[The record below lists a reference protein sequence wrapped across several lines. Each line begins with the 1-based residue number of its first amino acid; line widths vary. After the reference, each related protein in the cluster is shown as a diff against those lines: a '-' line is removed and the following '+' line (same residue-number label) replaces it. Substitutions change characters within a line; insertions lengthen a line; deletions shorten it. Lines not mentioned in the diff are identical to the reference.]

1 MAVNDGLA
9 KLDDGSYKCLLCD
22 EYWSWKKGP
31 VKLHI
36 EKKHQPAPQ
45 HHGEADNM
53 DDKDNIADEDNISK
67 MDRVEEF
74 EAANRDLA
82 HRNLK
87 LAAAA
92 HLAAVEDHIDGAGA
106 AVIDQA
112 GAVVDLA
119 EVHSNEVDVVQRN
132 DSGFQEETPERKK
145 ELADDS
151 AAPVEKDVAMMQ
163 RRIKELEGR
172 EKNYQRQIKYLES
185 KSAATEKDAQDQ
197 AKLLQDQ
204 QEDHMK
210 VQTNLVESQAKI
222 QILMTRLDKLQLK
235 VSNLNLSNERD
246 EKAQERFIG
255 HLKTQIA
262 SRDATIS
269 RLLNEQRA
277 EARLE
282 EPVPQVARLNPP
294 ERERPAEGTRRRV
307 LPSE

>member
-1 MAVNDGLA
+1 MAANDGLA

-22 EYWSWKKGP
+22 EYWSWKRGP

-53 DDKDNIADEDNISK
+53 DDNNDNIADEDDIAK
-67 MDRVEEF
+67 RDRVEEL
-74 EAANRDLA
+74 EAANRDLE
-82 HRNLK
+82 HRNLE

-92 HLAAVEDHIDGAGA
+92 HLPAVEDHIDGAGA
-106 AVIDQA
+106 AVVDQA
-112 GAVVDLA
+112 AAVVDLA
-119 EVHSNEVDVVQRN
+119 EVHNNEEEIN
-132 DSGFQEETPERKK
+132 DLGLQDKTPERERTK

-151 AAPVEKDVAMMQ
+151 ATPIEKEVAKMQ
-163 RRIKELEGR
+163 RRIKELER
-172 EKNYQRQIKYLES
+172 KEKSYQKQIKFLES
-185 KSAATEKDAQDQ
+185 KSAANEKDQ
-197 AKLLQDQ
+197 AKLFQDQ
-204 QEDHMK
+204 QEDHKK

-235 VSNLNLSNERD
+235 VSNLNLSKERH
-246 EKAQERFIG
+246 EKAQERFIA

-269 RLLNEQRA
+269 RLLHEQRA

-294 ERERPAEGTRRRV
+294 ERERTVEGTRRRV